1 MLEDVFGVVK
11 KILLILLLVFS
22 TYNIQ
27 LLICYF
33 INKYQ
38 ENAKLLLPCDI
49 KEKTIVS
56 LIKNNLILL
65 IIIKITHF

>member
-1 MLEDVFGVVK
+1 MLEDVFEVFK
-11 KILLILLLVFS
+11 KILLIVLLVFS

-33 INKYQ
+33 LNKYR
-38 ENAKLLLPCDI
+38 ENANLLLPCDI
-49 KEKTIVS
+49 KGKTIFS

>member
-1 MLEDVFGVVK
+1 MLEDVFGIVK

-38 ENAKLLLPCDI
+38 ENANLLLPSDI
-49 KEKTIVS
+49 KGKNIFS

-65 IIIKITHF
+65 S